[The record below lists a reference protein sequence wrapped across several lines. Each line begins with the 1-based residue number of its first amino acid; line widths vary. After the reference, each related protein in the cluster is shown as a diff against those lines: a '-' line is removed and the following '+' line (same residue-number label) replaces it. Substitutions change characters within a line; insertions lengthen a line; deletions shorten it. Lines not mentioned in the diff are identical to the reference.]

1 MNEVGTMKIALAKV
15 NEYIIQ
21 KKTDDGSMTITL
33 PKQFVVDNRLVKG
46 DRVVI
51 YRNGLNSRE
60 LLVRVEK
67 LIESE

>member
-1 MNEVGTMKIALAKV
+1 MNEKIDQTVLAKV

-51 YRNGLNSRE
+51 YRNGLNPRE
-60 LLVRVEK
+60 LVVRVEK
-67 LIESE
+67 LIESD